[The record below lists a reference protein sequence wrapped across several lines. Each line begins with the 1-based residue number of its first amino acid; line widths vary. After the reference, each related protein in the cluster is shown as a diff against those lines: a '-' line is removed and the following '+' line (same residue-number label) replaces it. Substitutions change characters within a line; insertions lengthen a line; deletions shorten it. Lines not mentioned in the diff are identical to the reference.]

1 MLIKVFVKNYWNIYC
16 QLIVLSE
23 VNFDVVFA
31 VNFDVIFDVNFV
43 VKFDVNFGVI
53 FAVNFVEDSSKTK
66 TKRSSLFFQ

>member
-31 VNFDVIFDVNFV
+31 VNFVVI
-43 VKFDVNFGVI
+43 FDVNFGVI